1 MGLREAF
8 AAVKLMR
15 GIFEMLLKYCVS
27 FLICLFACVGSVSA
41 AEPMV
46 VSVKEVISNPES
58 FEGKKISVE
67 GAVSKFRYTTSRSGK
82 PYTIFRIIDP
92 EGNTLGIYKKGKVS
106 LSKGKYVRVYGK
118 FRMKKEYF
126 VFRFKN
132 IIKAKRI
139 EEVQLGG
146 LTTLN

>member
-1 MGLREAF
+1 MITRYFVILFLCVLVFTGSEA
-8 AAVKLMR
+8 K
-15 GIFEMLLKYCVS
+15 
-27 FLICLFACVGSVSA
+27 
-41 AEPMV
+41 AEQAV
-46 VSVKEVISNPES
+46 VSIKDVISNPES
-58 FEGKKISVE
+58 FDGKKISVE

-82 PYTIFRIIDP
+82 PYTIFRIIDT
-92 EGNTLGIYKKGKVS
+92 EGNTLGIYKKGRIS

-132 IIKAKRI
+132 IIKAKRV